1 MPTARAKRSA
11 ARRVAAKKPAGPVA
25 TFFTCLLTL
34 LMGALCISFGV
45 AGPVGAV
52 EGMGY
57 ALRDSGVRGT
67 LVIDNCITSGSGK
80 SQHTNCY
87 GTFTST
93 DGRTVDQYASIDAT
107 PKVGSRLQVQ
117 EDPTTGD
124 CYQVGLEHEAGW
136 AAMFFAAP
144 GVLLIGLLCL
154 LGAYQTVRDLVV
166 RRRPPADRPARVF
179 GRDGRLLLPPE
190 RRPGTRRARVYRAYF
205 RVMAACFGLAAL
217 SGVVAAFAAIA
228 G

>member
-1 MPTARAKRSA
+1 M
-11 ARRVAAKKPAGPVA
+11 
-25 TFFTCLLTL
+25 FFTGLLML
-34 LMGALCISFGV
+34 LMGALCIGFGV

-52 EGMGY
+52 QGMGY

-67 LVIDNCITSGSGK
+67 LVIDDCITSGSGK
-80 SQHTNCY
+80 AQHTNCY
-87 GTFTST
+87 GTFTSA
-93 DGRTVDQYASIDAT
+93 DGQTVDQDASIGAT
-107 PKVGSRLQVQ
+107 PKVSSRLQVQ
-117 EDPTTGD
+117 EDPKTGD

-154 LGAYQTVRDLVV
+154 LGAYQTIRDLVV
-166 RRRPPADRPARVF
+166 RRWRPPVDRPARVF
-179 GRDGRLLLPPE
+179 GRDGRLLPPE
-190 RRPGTRRARVYRAYF
+190 RNPMNRRARVYRTYF

-217 SGVVAAFAAIA
+217 SGVVAGVAAIA